1 MSNKRVFISAIL
13 AGICIGIGGTVYLS
27 LDNKVLGSLFFTI
40 GLLTIC
46 SHGLHLYTSK
56 VCYIFDYDSK
66 YKLQVTMIWTGNL
79 IGTGLVAFLVRM
91 TRLAEKLVSA
101 AEKLCSTKLAD
112 EYISLF
118 ILGMLCNVMIY
129 IAVDGYNKIEM
140 EIGKYSSLCLGVM
153 VFIICGFEHSIA
165 DMFYFWVKG
174 GYTVEVI
181 VRLLVITAG
190 NAVGGIMFHNAKKYM
205 ASLK

>member
-27 LDNKVLGSLFFTI
+27 LDKVLGSLFFTI

-46 SHGLHLYTSK
+46 AHGLHLYTSK

-66 YKLQVTMIWTGNL
+66 YKLQVPMIWTGNL

>member
-1 MSNKRVFISAIL
+1 MKKIENAAATYEKGFK
-13 AGICIGIGGTVYLS
+13 YLS
-27 LDNKVLGSLFFTI
+27 KALTTLDVL
-40 GLLTIC
+40 
-46 SHGLHLYTSK
+46 
-56 VCYIFDYDSK
+56 
-66 YKLQVTMIWTGNL
+66 
-79 IGTGLVAFLVRM
+79 
-91 TRLAEKLVSA
+91 
-101 AEKLCSTKLAD
+101 TKLAD
-112 EYISLF
+112 SYLSLF

-174 GYTVEVI
+174 GYTMEV
-181 VRLLVITAG
+181 VARLLVITVG